1 MLIPLLFQLCPGF
14 SCLFIE
20 IHIICFIQVDVK
32 FERML
37 KRPILL
43 SELKSHFLQPQNAL
57 NQIALFKQA
66 RLSVSPLTDAEFQ
79 FIMSL
84 ESVLPVVP
92 ASPSNEVSQPSK
104 RRKL

>member
-1 MLIPLLFQLCPGF
+1 
-14 SCLFIE
+14 
-20 IHIICFIQVDVK
+20 
-32 FERML
+32 ML

-43 SELKSHFLQPQNAL
+43 SELKSHFLQPNNEL
-57 NQIALFKQA
+57 NHIALFKQS

-84 ESVLPVVP
+84 ESVAQT
-92 ASPSNEVSQPSK
+92 ASPSKKVSQANK